1 MRPDLRRPDHAPT
14 SPGRSAVLALAA
26 LAAVAAAAL
35 AAAETWPPEARATPA
50 CTALDAE
57 KVWRAYDDIYT
68 GVAVSVEYPRG
79 PAAGGAGGGGETA
92 RVHFELL
99 RTLKGS
105 PEPASWHAEM
115 PARTICAGGHCAEG
129 ADQYG
134 PGTEVFYLGGFN
146 GMHSPVSGAC
156 GVGSAEAGTRIGVPG
171 MVFSYYRSL
180 YGFSPPRDNPCG
192 DPDHVLVA
200 RERGGGRDGVA
211 CVRPSTAER
220 LGWEPFDRGEW
231 GEAHAPR
238 APEYDLPIVRAAQ
251 SHSWQAGGRAESPFS
266 VSVSRL
272 PAAGETAVVTAS
284 YGGGQEGGGPGR
296 GSPYE
301 AGVLLSPN
309 LEFVG
314 LEGAGPWRSHYP
326 EGNGSVYS
334 FEVPPGGAP
343 HSFSATI
350 RAVSEGYAEIAYAG
364 ELHSAR
370 IEMHVGGDAGLLVD
384 DYHRAS
390 SPLPDMSG
398 FREGG
403 GKAWGKGWDRGGA
416 GGAAW
421 PEGAPAMPR
430 IAK

>member
-1 MRPDLRRPDHAPT
+1 MRDRGVQPSLRRPDRAPAT
-14 SPGRSAVLALAA
+14 PGRSAVLALAA
-26 LAAVAAAAL
+26 LAAAAAAAL
-35 AAAETWPPEARATPA
+35 AAADTWPPEAHATPA

-68 GVAVSVEYPRG
+68 GEAVSVEYPRG
-79 PAAGGAGGGGETA
+79 PAGGAEGETA
-92 RVHFELL
+92 RVHFEVA

-105 PEPASWHAEM
+105 PEPASWHADM
-115 PARTICAGGHCAEG
+115 PARTNCAGGHCAEG

-134 PGTEVFYLGGFN
+134 PGTEIFYLGGFN

-180 YGFSPPRDNPCG
+180 YGFSPPRDDPCG
-192 DPDHVLVA
+192 DPDHVLVV

-231 GEAHAPR
+231 GQAHAPP
-238 APEYDLPIVRAAQ
+238 APEYGLPIVRAAQ
-251 SHSWQAGGRAESPFS
+251 AHSWQAGGRAESPFS

-284 YGGGQEGGGPGR
+284 YGGSPEGGGPGR

-301 AGVLLSPN
+301 AGVLLSPG

-314 LEGAGPWRSHYP
+314 LEGAGSWRSHYP
-326 EGNGSVYS
+326 DGNGSVYS
-334 FEVPPGGAP
+334 FEVPAGGAP

-370 IEMHVGGDAGLLVD
+370 IEMHVGEDAGLLVD
-384 DYHRAS
+384 DYHRMS

-398 FREGG
+398 FRDG
-403 GKAWGKGWDRGGA
+403 WGKGGSGWGG
-416 GGAAW
+416 GGPAW
-421 PEGAPAMPR
+421 PAGEPAMPR
-430 IAK
+430 FSK